1 MVKRVRIVKNE
12 NRLFILILHQAENI
26 VEIREIMIQTGVTEH
41 RASIIF
47 TSIDEITKQLLTLED
62 ILLVEREGGSTWV
75 CLNYAH
81 IQVTLVR
88 FEELL
93 LQRGIIDPP
102 QFYFDAAKCQ
112 YMQIYVLALTNEERV
127 TYENTKI
134 VSVDVFHQ

>member
-1 MVKRVRIVKNE
+1 
-12 NRLFILILHQAENI
+12 
-26 VEIREIMIQTGVTEH
+26 MIETGVTEH

-47 TSIDEITKQLLTLED
+47 TSIDELTKQLLTLED
-62 ILLVEREGGSTWV
+62 LHMVIRESTTWV

-81 IQVTLVR
+81 VQVTLVR

-112 YMQIYVLALTNEERV
+112 YM
-127 TYENTKI
+127 
-134 VSVDVFHQ
+134 